1 MFSFPLFERLK
12 AELPEFEEIA
22 AFQAGGPRVSVSAVW
37 AIWRIRTSVTR
48 LEAACWWH

>member
-22 AFQAGGPRVSVSAVW
+22 AFQAGRRAPQRQAAGHGVDGSGRCGPS
-37 AIWRIRTSVTR
+37 T
-48 LEAACWWH
+48 